1 MAGCPEHLWEGMC
14 RAIERPEWVNHST
27 YNTYFVTKEIAREMR
42 KDFIAIF
49 QQRTTAEWT
58 ERLSAEGQR
67 FSPVRSHDQ
76 VAADPQSFANGYIV
90 EEEHPVF
97 GRVNVVGCPIQMSDT
112 PTRHGI
118 EAPQLGQDT
127 EMVLVEAG
135 YGWEEL
141 EALRERGAW

>member
-1 MAGCPEHLWEGMC
+1 
-14 RAIERPEWVNHST
+14 
-27 YNTYFVTKEIAREMR
+27 
-42 KDFIAIF
+42 
-49 QQRTTAEWT
+49 
-58 ERLSAEGQR
+58 
-67 FSPVRSHDQ
+67 
-76 VAADPQSFANGYIV
+76 
-90 EEEHPVF
+90 
-97 GRVNVVGCPIQMSDT
+97 MSDT